1 MSKQNTMNTTEII
14 GIGASLLVLIS
25 FLLKDVRK
33 LRIVNTIG
41 CIVFVVY
48 GALLSSIPVVF
59 TNSAIILINL
69 YYLLIANRSTPKE

>member
-1 MSKQNTMNTTEII
+1 MNTTEII

-33 LRIVNTIG
+33 LRIVNSVG

-48 GALLSSIPVVF
+48 GVLLGSVPVVF

-69 YYLLIANRSTPKE
+69 YYLLIATQPSSKE

>member
-48 GALLSSIPVVF
+48 GVLLSSIPVVF